1 MLRAGMQ
8 THARLYANTNRRRRY
23 LLVILLLLGLE
34 GGLGN
39 TVQVTLAGLCDAAAT
54 LVLVDLNDADLLE
67 RLEDLA
73 VDGAGG
79 VNVVGG
85 AGTAVLGGTAIIS
98 MLCRLWWC
106 VLKGMRTRGPCG
118 DGQHRRSCACRRGG
132 RRRQRGRRTSR
143 CPGEAARWSLLRSLA
158 FARVRCRICVQNLRD
173 VLTVSTQPVDKTV
186 SELIVQLSPSD
197 GIQVLSFTRW
207 NSTNLG
213 LSLSA
218 IVASQLPYFRITYMG
233 SFPCLFK
240 KAA

>member
-1 MLRAGMQ
+1 MQ
-8 THARLYANTNRRRRY
+8 AASLSNIIRGRRY
-23 LLVILLLLGLE
+23 LLVILLLSLE

-54 LVLVDLNDADLLE
+54 LVLINLNYANLLE

-85 AGTAVLGGTAIIS
+85 AGAAVLGGTDLIS
-98 MLCRLWWC
+98 IHFSAGL
-106 VLKGMRTRGPCG
+106 GARGF
-118 DGQHRRSCACRRGG
+118 AARGG
-132 RRRQRGRRTSR
+132 RGGVPVDLAETANTDGLAHVDVAGDGGGADVEPVDVLGRQLVGVCATL
-143 CPGEAARWSLLRSLA
+143 AYARAL
-158 FARVRCRICVQNLRD
+158 RICMKNLRD

-186 SELIVQLSPSD
+186 SKLIVQLSPSD

-213 LSLSA
+213 FS
-218 IVASQLPYFRITYMG
+218 
-233 SFPCLFK
+233 
-240 KAA
+240 